1 MDVRGKKVVVLG
13 LGDTGLSMTRWLHRH
28 GAQVAVADTRAAP
41 PHAVTLQREL
51 PQVEVMCGEFQANR
65 LRAADLIAISPG
77 IDRRAL
83 PIADRKSTRLNSS
96 HTDISRMPSSA

>member
-65 LRAADLIAISPG
+65 LRAADLRKCCGDQADQRWSAGSGCGSIS
-77 IDRRAL
+77 
-83 PIADRKSTRLNSS
+83 
-96 HTDISRMPSSA
+96 SRWR